1 MNRPPIEE
9 IEKVWKET
17 KDNPIDKSLLYY
29 FAGKVPILIEYI
41 KELEEKQE
49 VLKHS
54 HNTLLEFK
62 DALRKIAR

>member
-9 IEKVWKET
+9 IENNWNGISSTNVDSWYWIT
-17 KDNPIDKSLLYY
+17 L
-29 FAGKVPILIEYI
+29 VPVLIEYI